1 MKVGIASLGE
11 GGGFF
16 GGSLIWD
23 MEVGRSDRCFLGS
36 SSGPNSLVWATV
48 FGPERVAKGLL
59 LVRPRRCSVFQVSDS
74 VTKMNETIE

>member
-48 FGPERVAKGLL
+48 FGPERLAKG
-59 LVRPRRCSVFQVSDS
+59 VTFGEAQEVYCVSSERQCDD
-74 VTKMNETIE
+74 NERND